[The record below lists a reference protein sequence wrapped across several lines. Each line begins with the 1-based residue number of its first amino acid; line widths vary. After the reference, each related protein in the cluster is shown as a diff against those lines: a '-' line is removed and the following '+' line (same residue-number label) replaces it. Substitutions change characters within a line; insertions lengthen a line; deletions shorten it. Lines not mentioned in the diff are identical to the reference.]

1 MELYFIRHGQSENNA
16 LYGAEDYDMGNR
28 RSDPKLT
35 ELGHRQAQL
44 AADFLKR
51 GAKSALIQRKGF
63 QNRTEYG
70 LTHIY
75 CSLMERA
82 VQTGSIIAQTLDV
95 PLFGVPDLHEVGG
108 VYYDEI
114 IDGVSS
120 IRIEHGLTPAYLLE
134 NYPRLNLLEPIP
146 AEGWWKGG
154 REERAARVP
163 RALRMLDLLFDRHGN
178 TEDRVG
184 VITHGG
190 FFFCFFRGIFG
201 LDLDETNQHLLPYQ
215 VELNNCAITRFSIQE
230 ARYLLV
236 YHNRTDFLPDDMV
249 T

>member
-35 ELGHRQAQL
+35 DLGRNQAQL

-51 GAKSALIQRKGF
+51 GALAAPIQRKGF

-70 LTHIY
+70 LTHLY

-190 FFFCFFRGIFG
+190 FFFCFFRAIFG

>member
-44 AADFLKR
+44 AADFFLR

-190 FFFCFFRGIFG
+190 FFFCFFRAIFG

>member
-190 FFFCFFRGIFG
+190 FFFCFFRAIFG

>member
-35 ELGHRQAQL
+35 DLGHRQAQL

-51 GAKSALIQRKGF
+51 GATSAPTRKKGY
-63 QNRTEYG
+63 QNPTEYG
-70 LTHIY
+70 LTHLY

-82 VQTGSIIAQTLDV
+82 VQTGSIIAQTLEV
-95 PLFGVPDLHEVGG
+95 PLIGVPDLHEVGG

-120 IRIEHGLTPAYLLE
+120 IRIEHGLTPDYLRE
-134 NYPRLNLLEPIP
+134 NYPLLRLLEPIP

-154 REERAARVP
+154 REEPAARVP

-178 TEDRVG
+178 TNDRVG

-190 FFFCFFRGIFG
+190 FFFCFFRAIFG
-201 LDLDETNQHLLPYQ
+201 LDLNEPNQRLLSYQ

-236 YHNRTDFLPDDMV
+236 YHNRTDFLPDDLL

>member
-114 IDGVSS
+114 IDGVSN

-190 FFFCFFRGIFG
+190 FFFCFFRAIFG

>member
-35 ELGHRQAQL
+35 DLGRNQAQL
-44 AADFLKR
+44 AADFFLR
-51 GAKSALIQRKGF
+51 GAKSAPIQRKGF
-63 QNRTEYG
+63 QNRKEYG

-120 IRIEHGLTPAYLLE
+120 IRIEHGLTPDYLQE
-134 NYPRLNLLEPIP
+134 NYPLLSLLEPIP

-190 FFFCFFRGIFG
+190 FFFCFFRAIFG

>member
-28 RSDPKLT
+28 RSDPTLT

-51 GAKSALIQRKGF
+51 GAKSTLIQRKGF

-70 LTHIY
+70 LTHLY

-154 REERAARVP
+154 REERAARLP

-190 FFFCFFRGIFG
+190 FFFCFFRAIFG

-236 YHNRTDFLPDDMV
+236 YHNRTDFFRKIW
-249 T
+249 

>member
-70 LTHIY
+70 LTHLY

-82 VQTGSIIAQTLDV
+82 VQTGTIIAQTLDV

-190 FFFCFFRGIFG
+190 FFFCLFRAIFG

>member
-51 GAKSALIQRKGF
+51 GAESAPIQRKGF

-70 LTHIY
+70 LTHLY

-190 FFFCFFRGIFG
+190 FFFCFFRAIFG